1 MRRTRAGGP
10 ARGSEIPRAAPWVL
24 ASPLTGE
31 VAAQQPEGVHG
42 EGQSPSPAARS
53 RLTATYFSLV
63 RKVGKSQ
70 RLRLWGRTLQK
81 PFLLTAPKETV
92 FEIQRKALTGPSV
105 HPPIDRRAKSGHSL
119 LLFPL
124 LLHCTRLRCERS
136 IGRAPSSG
144 ACWEQAMS
152 RGPGSFL
159 QLPMERRAETG
170 SREYRLTSTP
180 EREPCITLSCSPVKT
195 GVRGCRRFERKRAL
209 GA

>member
-105 HPPIDRRAKSGHSL
+105 HPTQRPARIGGRSKRR
-119 LLFPL
+119 FPL
-124 LLHCTRLRCERS
+124 PRPGSNPVMGWVYRTAPGGDWIRGCPQPTARAWREGSGVRAVPGWRRIS
-136 IGRAPSSG
+136 ASPAGRPG
-144 ACWEQAMS
+144 KRPTG
-152 RGPGSFL
+152 RGP
-159 QLPMERRAETG
+159 
-170 SREYRLTSTP
+170 
-180 EREPCITLSCSPVKT
+180 
-195 GVRGCRRFERKRAL
+195 
-209 GA
+209 